1 MDYLYSL
8 DFSELIK
15 QSHYTS
21 LIIFTIA
28 FLETLLLV
36 GFFFPGSVALIAIGG
51 LIASGTLE
59 LWPTLFWAFLGAV
72 MGDNI
77 SFWIGVYFKEPLHHS
92 QLYARHQ
99 DAFQKGEAFFHQ
111 YGTYSVVLG
120 RFVGPIRAVIPT
132 IAGSLGMSGKLF
144 FLVNVLSA
152 LVWAPAYILP
162 GYLMGD
168 LYNQL
173 DKYIEIE
180 VGSLLLILTV
190 IIIIA
195 VIIKRSQHPSKKL
208 AYTALI
214 LASILSLGLT
224 QIKFPW

>member
-8 DFSELIK
+8 DFAELIK
-15 QSHYTS
+15 HSQYTA

-36 GFFFPGSVALIAIGG
+36 GFIFPGSVALIAIGG

-59 LWPTLFWAFLGAV
+59 MWPTLLWAFLGAV
-72 MGDNI
+72 TGDNI

-99 DAFQKGEAFFHQ
+99 DAFHKGETFFHQ

-132 IAGSLGMSGKLF
+132 IAGSLGMSGRLF

-168 LYNQL
+168 LYSRL

-180 VGSLLLILTV
+180 IGSLLLILTA
-190 IIIIA
+190 IIFIA
-195 VIIKRSQHPSKKL
+195 VIIKRSNHPSKKL
-208 AYTALI
+208 AYAALI

>member
-8 DFSELIK
+8 DFTQLIK
-15 QSHYTS
+15 QSEYTWL
-21 LIIFTIA
+21 LIFGIA

-36 GFFFPGSVALIAIGG
+36 GFFFPGSVALLAIGG

-72 MGDNI
+72 IGDNI

-92 QLYARHQ
+92 RLYARHKE
-99 DAFQKGEAFFHQ
+99 AFLKGEEFFHQ

-144 FLVNVLSA
+144 FVVNVLSA

-168 LYNQL
+168 LYKHL
-173 DKYIEIE
+173 DQYLEIQ
-180 VGSLLLILTV
+180 VGSLLTILAALIV
-190 IIIIA
+190 IGFM
-195 VIIKRSQHPSKKL
+195 IKRSQHHRKDW
-208 AYTALI
+208 AYTGLVLI
-214 LASILSLGLT
+214 TLLALGLT
-224 QIKFPW
+224 QIRFPW